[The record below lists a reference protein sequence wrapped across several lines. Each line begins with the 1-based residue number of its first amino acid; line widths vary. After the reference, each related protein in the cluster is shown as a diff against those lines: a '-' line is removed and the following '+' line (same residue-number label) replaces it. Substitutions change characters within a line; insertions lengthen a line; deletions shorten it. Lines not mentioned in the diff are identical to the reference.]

1 MPLIMYKFLLV
12 TSIFLIVSGL
22 ILTAFSIFS
31 PLWEVVDF
39 PRSHLSHHHGLWW
52 DCIVHH
58 ETLIPLHE
66 VQAEIRG
73 DRCDSKMD
81 SSVQAMLRVALEKG
95 DAEARELLL
104 HRFLPHHKG
113 VIFFAV
119 FTFVFG
125 LISILIGSCSPCFP
139 PNALLYVVGV
149 FMTGAC
155 SLLADIIYIFAFN
168 QKPIFVKDQ
177 PDPHQDITLSRRERG
192 SIGPIYK
199 RLGIATYIHMFGSM
213 LLVAAFIFSIFC
225 AYFLITSKHAHDVC
239 CTSRKEYREQN
250 KWRNSGLILKTGR
263 ITHQSHRPF
272 VVIDDDSS
280 I

>member
-22 ILTAFSIFS
+22 ILTAFSLFS

-66 VQAEIRG
+66 DQAELRG

-81 SSVQAMLRVALEKG
+81 SSVQASLRVALEKG
-95 DAEARELLL
+95 DEEARELLL

-168 QKPIFVKDQ
+168 QKPIFTKEQ
-177 PDPHQDITLSRRERG
+177 SEPHQEVLSRRERG

-199 RLGIATYIHMFGSM
+199 RLGIATYMHMFGSM
-213 LLVAAFIFSIFC
+213 LLIAAFIFSIFC

-239 CTSRKEYREQN
+239 CTSRKEYREQT
-250 KWRNSGLILKTGR
+250 KWKNNGLILKTGR
-263 ITHQSHRPF
+263 VNHQSHRPF

-280 I
+280 M